1 VRTPGD
7 YHTFIVRP
15 AQSSHENN
23 EETQNLNQGNTN
35 ENEGPSKSSSICGI
49 CIVFFLFFLSIMIM
63 ADYASNT
70 EPVVYTTTQPP
81 DPDFHNN
88 PAYKTVI
95 KTSIEAREMIQK
107 MILAYNSTTI
117 VTPVTKSL
125 KPTDRW
131 DSYAKKTSTTKRP
144 RRTNGLRAEHN
155 DIEDEHSVDMD
166 ENLSLTLTSNST
178 KDTSPTIATQTTMK
192 PKFRWPFVWDPDDRV
207 FRFRTVNYNFED
219 EN

>member
-15 AQSSHENN
+15 PQSSHANN

-35 ENEGPSKSSSICGI
+35 ENEVPSKSSSICGI
-49 CIVFFLFFLSIMIM
+49 CIVFFLFFLRWKDSYDKLLSKLYSSIMIM

-95 KTSIEAREMIQK
+95 KTSVR
-107 MILAYNSTTI
+107 ILA
-117 VTPVTKSL
+117 
-125 KPTDRW
+125 
-131 DSYAKKTSTTKRP
+131 
-144 RRTNGLRAEHN
+144 E
-155 DIEDEHSVDMD
+155 
-166 ENLSLTLTSNST
+166 
-178 KDTSPTIATQTTMK
+178 
-192 PKFRWPFVWDPDDRV
+192 
-207 FRFRTVNYNFED
+207 
-219 EN
+219 